1 MIVLFGSQ
9 TSFESTVM
17 LLSNSEDERRR
28 KELEIVRMKLALIEE
43 FDELEKSLV
52 LDQNSIENFL
62 DEIFCDNDATICQNA
77 NNVRMAIREANKVL
91 LRSSTNLRRSVTPE
105 QLRTIKQLQEEEL
118 SEKLRKSIPE
128 LKNVVGRL
136 ENRLESVQWDQLSV
150 DVNWQGVRQWSSA
163 LWLRLNGKAN
173 PGESIELR
181 LGIALND
188 MVPPLSNI

>member
-1 MIVLFGSQ
+1 
-9 TSFESTVM
+9 
-17 LLSNSEDERRR
+17 
-28 KELEIVRMKLALIEE
+28 MKLALIEE